1 MNPIIFANKFKLW
14 HMQVIVHFIL
24 NWLYVYGAFDIAE
37 NATVGNE
44 EVNYHDEKI
53 ATYTSK
59 HNITDQVLR
68 ML

>member
-1 MNPIIFANKFKLW
+1 
-14 HMQVIVHFIL
+14 MQVIVHFIL